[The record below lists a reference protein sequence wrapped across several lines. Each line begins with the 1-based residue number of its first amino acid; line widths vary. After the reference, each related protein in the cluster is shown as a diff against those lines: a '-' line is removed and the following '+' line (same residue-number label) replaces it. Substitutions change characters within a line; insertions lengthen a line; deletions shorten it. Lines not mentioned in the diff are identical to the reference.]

1 MRMNTCCVL
10 SRMFFCYH
18 GKRSC
23 AATYAGEAQH
33 YRIHEFTRFCAR
45 DNDSVFDFKEF
56 DI

>member
-1 MRMNTCCVL
+1 MNTCRAL
-10 SRMFFCYH
+10 SRMFFCYY